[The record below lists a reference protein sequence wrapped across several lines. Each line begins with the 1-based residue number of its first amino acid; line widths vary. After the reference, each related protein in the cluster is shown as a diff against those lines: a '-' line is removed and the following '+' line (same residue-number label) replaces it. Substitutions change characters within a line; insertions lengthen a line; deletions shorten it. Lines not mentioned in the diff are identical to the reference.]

1 MITEPIRTLLLIAI
15 YLLVLVLVMLIV
27 SETDEGDE

>member
-1 MITEPIRTLLLIAI
+1 MTEPIRTLLLIAI

>member
-1 MITEPIRTLLLIAI
+1 MITEPIRTLLLIAV

>member
-1 MITEPIRTLLLIAI
+1 MTEPVRTLLLIAI

-27 SETDEGDE
+27 PETDEGDE

>member
-1 MITEPIRTLLLIAI
+1 MITEPVRTLLLIAI